1 MKLNSLTIFIA
12 FLLCV
17 IIIKNYYNYKINKI
31 VKQKNTKYVYMKDSK
46 SWIKTGKIPNL

>member
-1 MKLNSLTIFIA
+1 MKLNSLAIFTVFI
-12 FLLCV
+12 LCV

-31 VKQKNTKYVYMKDSK
+31 IEQKKIKYVYMKNSK